1 MRSII
6 SFVIR
11 YIPRKYLQL
20 VSHIF
25 LRFIAVFYKGD
36 KVTCSVCDHKFKK
49 FLPYGRKARENALC
63 PNCLAL
69 ERHRL
74 MYLFLKE
81 QTPFFTAPLKVL
93 HVAPEICFIERFEA
107 LNNIDYITADIES
120 PLAKVKMDIHDIPFE
135 ADTFDVVFCN
145 HVMEHV
151 DDDIRS
157 CQEINRV
164 LKPDGWAIIQSPVYD
179 IENTIEDKTITDPK
193 EKERLFGQRDHVRKY
208 GKDYARRLSKSGL
221 KVEENLFVKTLKP
234 ETIVKYAL
242 PENEI
247 IFYCT
252 KGGSSVY

>member
-1 MRSII
+1 MRSVI

-25 LRFIAVFYKGD
+25 LRIIAIFYKGD
-36 KVTCSVCDHKFKK
+36 KVTCPVCDHKFKK

-107 LNNIDYITADIES
+107 LSNIDYITADIES
-120 PLAKVKMDIHDIPFE
+120 PLAKIKMDIHDIPFGAE
-135 ADTFDVVFCN
+135 TFDVVFCN

-164 LKPDGWAIIQSPVYD
+164 LKPNGWAIIQSPVYN

-193 EKERLFGQRDHVRKY
+193 EREKLFGQRDHVRKY
-208 GKDYARRLSKSGL
+208 GKDYAKRLSRSGL
-221 KVEENLFVKTLKP
+221 NVEENNYVKTLSP
-234 ETIVKYAL
+234 EIIAKYAL

-252 KGGSSVY
+252 KGSLAVY